1 MRVVQ
6 AAFFLLVVRPLLA
19 LVLGV
24 NLRHAERLPQ
34 AGPAIL
40 AANHN
45 SHLDTLLLMSLYPLA
60 QLYRVRPVAAADY
73 FLKNRVVAWFAL
85 NVMHILPLARRP
97 KKTPSPF
104 IPERGQPSP
113 RTGEHPEGHKGA
125 SVTPKPIN
133 EPPLAHLEAALA
145 AGDILIVFP
154 EGSRGEPE
162 KRGALKTGIAHLM
175 EHAPAVPVVPI
186 YLHGLGK
193 ALPRGDWLPVP
204 FFADGCVG
212 EPLTWQGSRVQ
223 TMQALEDR
231 FAELEQQGGH
241 PAWE

>member
-6 AAFFLLVVRPLLA
+6 VAFFLLVVRPLLA

-24 NLRHAERLPQ
+24 NLRHAERLPRS
-34 AGPAIL
+34 GPAIL

-60 QLYRVRPVAAADY
+60 QLRRVRPVAAADY

-85 NVMHILPLARRP
+85 DIMHILPLARRP
-97 KKTPSPF
+97 QA
-104 IPERGQPSP
+104 G
-113 RTGEHPEGHKGA
+113 
-125 SVTPKPIN
+125 
-133 EPPLAHLEAALA
+133 EPPLAHIEAALA
-145 AGDILIVFP
+145 AGDILILFP

-162 KRGALKTGIAHLM
+162 KRSELKTGIAHLM
-175 EHAPAVPVVPI
+175 EHAPAVPVVPV

-204 FFADGCVG
+204 FFADGFVG

-223 TMQALEDR
+223 MMQALEDR
-231 FAELEQQGGH
+231 FAELERQGGY

>member
-73 FLKNRVVAWFAL
+73 FLKSRVVAWFAL
-85 NVMHILPLARRP
+85 NIMHILPLARRP
-97 KKTPSPF
+97 RKTPSP
-104 IPERGQPSP
+104 QPSP
-113 RTGEHPEGHKGA
+113 RTGEAA
-125 SVTPKPIN
+125 SGMPKPIN
-133 EPPLAHLEAALA
+133 ESPLAHLEAALA
-145 AGDILIVFP
+145 AGDILILFP

-175 EHAPAVPVVPI
+175 ERTPTVPVVPI

-204 FFADGCVG
+204 FFADGFVG

-231 FAELEQQGGH
+231 FAELEQQAGH
-241 PAWE
+241 PTWE

>member
-24 NLRHAERLPQ
+24 NLRNAERLPRS
-34 AGPAIL
+34 GPAIL

-73 FLKNRVVAWFAL
+73 FLKNRAVAWFAL

-97 KKTPSPF
+97 KP
-104 IPERGQPSP
+104 G
-113 RTGEHPEGHKGA
+113 
-125 SVTPKPIN
+125 

-145 AGDILIVFP
+145 AGDILILFP

-175 EHAPAVPVVPI
+175 EHAPAVPVVPV

-204 FFADGCVG
+204 FFADGRVG

-231 FAELEQQGGH
+231 FAELERQGGYA
-241 PAWE
+241 AWE